1 MAYLVFKLLGA
12 SASGIYGLTLNIIG
26 LLSGF
31 AGSVGAVFGTV
42 ASHGYAVSLDVGSLA
57 KDYSGG
63 YVVVGSILA
72 LTAILLTPLA
82 PILHVINGA
91 YTAAVPYVML
101 LFATTPALV
110 VDGVYMMYYWVTG
123 RGWLAVERSAVGAVA
138 SVLSFIVLAH
148 LMNLYAV
155 VVANYVG
162 VTLTLILYWLNN
174 RPWGWRL
181 GAVAALSL
189 AAPMA
194 SAILYAVSDPALTWP
209 LPQLAVLLLFTLV
222 MLLVKP
228 IPRRLITDAPR
239 RLRVILT
246 PFSR

>member
-1 MAYLVFKLLGA
+1 MCIRD
-12 SASGIYGLTLNIIG
+12 S
-26 LLSGF
+26 
-31 AGSVGAVFGTV
+31 
-42 ASHGYAVSLDVGSLA
+42 
-57 KDYSGG
+57 
-63 YVVVGSILA
+63 
-72 LTAILLTPLA
+72 
-82 PILHVINGA
+82 
-91 YTAAVPYVML
+91 
-101 LFATTPALV
+101 
-110 VDGVYMMYYWVTG
+110 
-123 RGWLAVERSAVGAVA
+123 
-138 SVLSFIVLAH
+138 
-148 LMNLYAV
+148 LYAV

-181 GAVAALSL
+181 GAVTALSL
-189 AAPMA
+189 VAPMA

-209 LPQLAVLLLFTLV
+209 IPQLVVLLLFTLV